1 MVFQNDGFHFTK
13 RRVYFLRGFH
23 TPLFFALGSDSA
35 PGSEFALGFESVL
48 LFVLS
53 RCFCSFRFCFS
64 LVFAA
69 FSLISSFSLHFF
81 CVDSFFL
88 ILFGGF
94 DFVRTFAA
102 KNDGTITCRLERVQ
116 ASVVTAFFF
125 LLYKLHV
132 ILRLSFCI

>member
-1 MVFQNDGFHFTK
+1 M
-13 RRVYFLRGFH
+13 
-23 TPLFFALGSDSA
+23 
-35 PGSEFALGFESVL
+35 
-48 LFVLS
+48 
-53 RCFCSFRFCFS
+53 FCSFRFCFS
-64 LVFAA
+64 LVLAA
-69 FSLISSFSLHFF
+69 FLLVSPLFLWL
-81 CVDSFFL
+81 DSTFFL

-132 ILRLSFCI
+132 INNFSVCHFAFELYFYTVPRCFVNGEITWRHGGCLMGLNRV